1 MDSGGKVEMKND
13 KRLWEI
19 CKEIYRKMYE
29 ESEPKGDFDKIEKD
43 KADWFMNY
51 YLSEE
56 RQIEIVEE
64 KMKEYKCTKHD
75 RIRIR
80 NEVYLGSSPT
90 SVKKVQE

>member
-1 MDSGGKVEMKND
+1 MKND

-29 ESEPKGDFDKIEKD
+29 ESKPKGDFDKIEKD
-43 KADWFMNY
+43 KEGWFMNY
-51 YLSEE
+51 YLTEE

-64 KMKEYKCTKHD
+64 TMKEYKWTKHD

-80 NEVYLGSSPT
+80 NEVYLGSAPT
-90 SVKKVQE
+90 SVKR

>member
-1 MDSGGKVEMKND
+1 MKND

-29 ESEPKGDFDKIEKD
+29 EGTP
-43 KADWFMNY
+43 KADYDEIVKDEEGLKDNWFMNY

-64 KMKEYKCTKHD
+64 TMKEYKCTKQD

-90 SVKKVQE
+90 SVMKWKKG